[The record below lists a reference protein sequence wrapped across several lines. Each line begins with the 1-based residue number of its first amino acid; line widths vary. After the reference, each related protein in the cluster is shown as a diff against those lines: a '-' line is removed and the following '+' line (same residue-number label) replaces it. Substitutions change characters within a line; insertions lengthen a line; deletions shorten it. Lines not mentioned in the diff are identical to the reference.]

1 MAKKITIKPA
11 KSSEK
16 VIGRLSLYR
25 RLLLRLQVDQLNI
38 YSHELAILAGV
49 SAAQVRRDIMTIGYE
64 GSPNKGYNKQQ
75 LIESIGSYLDDPQG
89 QRLALVGVGHLGRAV
104 LNYFS
109 GKRPNLT
116 IAAAFDED
124 VSRTGRV
131 IHGIRC
137 HSIESLVDVVREK
150 EITVGIIAVP
160 ANEAQDVASKLV
172 EGGVRGIVN
181 FAPVSLNVPKDVY
194 VTDLDI
200 TTTFETTAYF
210 ARRRENL

>member
-1 MAKKITIKPA
+1 MAKKSATKSI

-16 VIGRLSLYR
+16 VVGRLSLYR
-25 RLLLRLQVDQLNI
+25 RLLLRFQVDQLNI
-38 YSHELAILAGV
+38 YSHELATLAGV

-64 GSPNKGYNKQQ
+64 GSPNKGYNRQH
-75 LIESIGSYLDDPQG
+75 LIESIGSYLDDPHG
-89 QRLALVGVGHLGRAV
+89 QRLALVGVGHLGRAA

-116 IAAAFDED
+116 IAAAFDSD
-124 VSRTGRV
+124 PGRTGRV
-131 IHGIRC
+131 IHGTRC
-137 HSIESLVDVVREK
+137 YPIESMVDVVREK
-150 EITVGIIAVP
+150 DITVGIIAVP
-160 ANEAQDVASKLV
+160 ANAANDVAEKLV

-181 FAPVSLNVPKDVY
+181 FAPVSLNVPENVY

-210 ARRRENL
+210 ARKMDSI